1 MKLLLYAGF
10 LYLIGIAIILLVQPG
25 IMFRTDGVWKEF
37 GIGRN
42 PERYTWMPF
51 WLFSILWAVLSY
63 MILLLMASANILPGI
78 RALTDITVNETE
90 YELND
95 MTSSVSVGKAKAK
108 AKAGGGAKPGY
119 YILNSQASR
128 NGAPKYIYLGPEAPN
143 LVYSENLT

>member
-1 MKLLLYAGF
+1 
-10 LYLIGIAIILLVQPG
+10 
-25 IMFRTDGVWKEF
+25 MFNEDGKWKEF
-37 GIGRN
+37 GLGRN
-42 PERYTWMPF
+42 QKQYTWMPF

-90 YELND
+90 YEIND
-95 MTSSVSVGKAKAK
+95 MASVSVGNAKAK
-108 AKAGGGAKPGY
+108 ARGGGAKPGY

-143 LVYSENLT
+143 LVYSENLA

>member
-25 IMFRTDGVWKEF
+25 LMFREDGVWKEF
-37 GIGRN
+37 GMGRN

-90 YELND
+90 YEIND
-95 MTSSVSVGKAKAK
+95 MASVSVGKAKAK

-128 NGAPKYIYLGPEAPN
+128 NGAPNYIYLGPEAPN
-143 LVYSENLT
+143 LVYSENLA

>member
-25 IMFRTDGVWKEF
+25 IMFREDGVWKEF
-37 GIGRN
+37 GMGRN

-90 YELND
+90 YEIND
-95 MTSSVSVGKAKAK
+95 TAPVVSVGKTKAK
-108 AKAGGGAKPGY
+108 AGGAKPGY